1 MFNKKKKCNGVEEKK
16 FKGRTFI
23 KGQPKIKNIITQ
35 NYNEKKVFKQNEV
48 TKIIVD
54 SSFVDVYVHA
64 SDKTDKI
71 TVKLHGCVK
80 IDGNIN
86 YNLSVQSSILRVFLD
101 YSGFCSYNE
110 NEFKFEITVPKKI
123 FNKISV
129 HTSSSNI
136 FINDVISSRIT
147 ARSFDGN
154 IFIASS
160 SDYLSLS
167 SETGK
172 ITCSLTPINKEIAAD
187 VSTISG
193 NISVK
198 FNRITQI
205 HITADANI
213 RDKIKNIF
221 APTEH
226 GNEAFFD
233 VTTESG
239 EINIS

>member
-1 MFNKKKKCNGVEEKK
+1 MFKKKKKCSGVEEKS

-23 KGQPKIKNIITQ
+23 KGQAQTKNIITQ
-35 NYNEKKVFKQNEV
+35 RYNEKNVYNQTEV
-48 TKIIVD
+48 TNIIVE
-54 SSFVDVYVHA
+54 SSFVDVYVYA
-64 SDKTDKI
+64 SDKADKV
-71 TVKLHGCVK
+71 TVNLYGCVK
-80 IDGNIN
+80 IDGKIN
-86 YNLSVQSSILRVFLD
+86 YNLSLQSSILRIFLD
-101 YSGFCSYNE
+101 YSGFCNYNDD
-110 NEFKFEITVPKKI
+110 EFKFEITVPKKL

-129 HTSSSNI
+129 RTSSNNI
-136 FINDVISSRIT
+136 FMNDVIASRIT
-147 ARSFDGN
+147 GRSVLGN
-154 IFIASS
+154 ILISSS

-172 ITCSLTPINKEIAAD
+172 ITCSLTPISNEIVAD

-198 FNRITQI
+198 FNKVTQL

-221 APTEH
+221 IPADH
-226 GNEAFFD
+226 ANEAFFD